1 MHITEQLASLWPG
14 SSQDPS
20 LHSQLQ
26 WLNQHHKF
34 FRFSIASDH
43 TQDESFDTWFA
54 SSFDP
59 TLEQFGSMMEA
70 RPALAASLW
79 QKSLNAHLF
88 TGLTALRLKFNRVPQ
103 LSVSNTHIAIDK
115 SYKVKQI
122 STEETT
128 PFYCLSNDPLASNP
142 ISIVVSDQQ
151 ELDKKFADVIRYFGI
166 RFEPLFR
173 GHKVNSKLFWGN
185 LSFAITL
192 TFMRLTE
199 KGITISDANKIKSLA
214 QEWYQQLLPETADL
228 NIIEQVDN
236 QTLSILYVR
245 RDTCCLKYK
254 LEGKGN
260 CGTCGLVDKQ
270 QQDKIYTD
278 KIPQ

>member
-14 SSQDPS
+14 TSENTS
-20 LHSQLQ
+20 LQSQLH
-26 WLNQHHKF
+26 WLNQHHEF
-34 FRFSIASDH
+34 FRFSIANEN
-43 TQDESFDTWFA
+43 TPDESFEMWFA
-54 SSFDP
+54 SSFDQ
-59 TLEQFGSMMEA
+59 TLDKFGTIMEA

-103 LSVSNTHIAIDK
+103 LTVSNSRISTDM
-115 SYKVKQI
+115 SQKVKQI
-122 STEETT
+122 STDAST
-128 PFYCLSNDPLASNP
+128 PFYCLSSDPLAEDS
-142 ISIVVSDQQ
+142 ISIVVADQH
-151 ELDKKFADVIRYFGI
+151 ELDKKFADVIRHFGI

-199 KGITISDANKIKSLA
+199 KGITIETANAIKASA
-214 QEWYQQLLPETADL
+214 QQWYQQLLPETAEL
-228 NIIEQVDN
+228 NVIEQVDN
-236 QTLSILYVR
+236 KKRSILYVR

-270 QQDKIYTD
+270 QQDEIYIN